1 MRRFIVKKPQVGHSP
16 IKRVIQNTPIVVETV
31 NKTEEVVETVVK
43 KKIEVTKEIPQTIEE
58 NKVDEKQE
66 VMDTKTKIEL
76 ANAVLGDANESK
88 VKKIKKDKGL
98 IERTESSKSIITEDN
113 RELLRG

>member
-1 MRRFIVKKPQVGHSP
+1 MRRFIVKKPQTSRSP
-16 IKRVIQNTPIVVETV
+16 IKKVRQTIVAPLEITKVEGIDKV
-31 NKTEEVVETVVK
+31 EVVKEIEVVK
-43 KKIEVTKEIPQTIEE
+43 EE
-58 NKVDEKQE
+58 QQAIKDNNVDEKQE

-76 ANAVLGDANESK
+76 ANAVLSDANESK

>member
-1 MRRFIVKKPQVGHSP
+1 MRRFIVKKPQVGCTP
-16 IKRVIQNTPIVVETV
+16 FKKVMQNTPTSIETV
-31 NKTEEVVETVVK
+31 TVEDIVAVEDVKVMEVV
-43 KKIEVTKEIPQTIEE
+43 KENQQTIED
-58 NKVDEKQE
+58 NKVDENLE

-76 ANAVLGDANESK
+76 ANAVLGDANDSK